1 MQWPSIWHQI
11 CLLVTTSCQSVVN
24 KQQLHGF
31 FLQAEGRGIK
41 VSHKLLVNLVKYW
54 LFCRLRKLWLP
65 FVFHILNIFC
75 DLKHSLLP
83 FAVKEMK
90 ETHFSSTYLNA
101 LISSY
106 CYKYVVII
114 FSQCPINQDP
124 WPELDLC
131 PVKKQSPPQVILLI
145 LQYLSSRGTE
155 SNQR

>member
-1 MQWPSIWHQI
+1 MTIHSIPYLSFGNNFLSEHGKQTTASWI
-11 CLLVTTSCQSVVN
+11 LLE
-24 KQQLHGF
+24 
-31 FLQAEGRGIK
+31 AEGRGIK

-90 ETHFSSTYLNA
+90 ETHFSSTCLNA

-106 CYKYVVII
+106 CYKYVVVR

-131 PVKKQSPPQVILLI
+131 PVKKQSLPQVILWI
-145 LQYLSSRGTE
+145 LQ
-155 SNQR
+155 